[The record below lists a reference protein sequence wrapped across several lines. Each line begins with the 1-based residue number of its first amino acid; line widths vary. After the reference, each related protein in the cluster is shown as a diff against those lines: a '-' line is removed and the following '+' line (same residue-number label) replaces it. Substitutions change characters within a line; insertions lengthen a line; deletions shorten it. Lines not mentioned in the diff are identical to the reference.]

1 MMSRLRTV
9 LSLGALSLA
18 LAAHADAQ
26 VGEARDTL
34 CLGALQDEAVRRD
47 PRGRQLGLL
56 ESQSALRLRS
66 LGTEWLPR
74 LDAAAQAQYQSEVVT
89 LPFSPPG
96 GGEPFMPHKDTY
108 DAYLGLRQPL
118 FDPLIGARRGIEQA
132 QLAESQARV
141 RSTLYAERQV
151 VADAYFGVL
160 LLDAQRAELEA
171 GIADLEAQLRVAR
184 ERVDAGEAL
193 AGEAANLEAELLRR
207 SQALAGIAADRSAT
221 VAVLGSLTGRDL
233 DGSEVLALP
242 DLGAAVEAARAGPD
256 TLRRRP
262 EHAEFERARDL
273 LDSRGG
279 EIARRNWPRL
289 AAMGRAGVG
298 RPGLNPLGDEFG
310 GYWLAGLRVEWSPFD
325 WGRARL
331 EREALGIQREI
342 VSTEEAAFAE
352 RVQRGAVRELATI
365 GRIEHSLEAD
375 SAIIALRDGVLRE
388 ARLRFGEGV
397 ITSAEFVDRETDLLS
412 ARLARATHRVELAR
426 ARARYLT
433 LIGLEVE

>member
-1 MMSRLRTV
+1 MMPRSRTV
-9 LSLGALSLA
+9 LALGALALA
-18 LAAHADAQ
+18 LGARAEAQ
-26 VGEARDTL
+26 DGAPRDTL
-34 CLGALQDEAVRRD
+34 RLGTLQDDAVRRD
-47 PRGRQLGLL
+47 PRGRQLELL

-89 LPFSPPG
+89 LPFAPPG
-96 GGEPFMPHKDTY
+96 GGEPFSPHKDTY
-108 DAYLGLRQPL
+108 DAYLGVRQPL
-118 FDPLIGARRGIEQA
+118 FDPLIGARRTIEQA

-141 RSTLYAERQV
+141 RTTLYAERQA

-160 LLDAQRAELEA
+160 LLDAQRSELEA
-171 GIADLEAQLRVAR
+171 GIADLEAQHRVAR

-193 AGEAANLEAELLRR
+193 AGEAAALEAELLRLGQ
-207 SQALAGIAADRSAT
+207 SLAGIAADRSAT

-233 DGSEVLALP
+233 SGSEVLSLP
-242 DLGAAVEAARAGPD
+242 DLGADVEAARAGPD
-256 TLRRRP
+256 TVRRRP
-262 EHAEFERARDL
+262 EHLQFERARDL
-273 LDSRGG
+273 LESRGG
-279 EIARRNWPRL
+279 EIARRTWPRL
-289 AAMGRAGVG
+289 AAMGRAGFG

-325 WGRARL
+325 WGRASL

-342 VSTEEAAFAE
+342 VSTEEAAFTE
-352 RVQRGAVRELATI
+352 RVHRGAVRELAAI
-365 GRIEHSLEAD
+365 GRIEQALEAD
-375 SAIIALRDGVLRE
+375 SAIIVLREGVLRE
-388 ARLRFGEGV
+388 ARLRFGEAV

>member
-1 MMSRLRTV
+1 MMPRFRTV
-9 LSLGALSLA
+9 LALGALGLA
-18 LAAHADAQ
+18 LATRTEAQ
-26 VGEARDTL
+26 NGGPGDTL
-34 CLGALQDEAVRRD
+34 RLGTLQDDAVRRD
-47 PRGRQLGLL
+47 PRGRQLELL
-56 ESQSALRLRS
+56 ESQSAFRLRS
-66 LGTEWLPR
+66 LGTERLPR

-89 LPFSPPG
+89 LPFAPPG
-96 GGEPFMPHKDTY
+96 GGEPFAPHKDTY

-118 FDPLIGARRGIEQA
+118 FDPLIGARRNTERA

-141 RSTLYAERQV
+141 RTTLYAERQA
-151 VADAYFGVL
+151 VAEAYFGVL
-160 LLDAQRAELEA
+160 MLDAQRSELEA

-184 ERVDAGEAL
+184 ERVEAGEAL
-193 AGEAANLEAELLRR
+193 AGEAAGLEAELLRR
-207 SQALAGIAADRSAT
+207 GQALAGIAADRSAT

-233 DGSEVLALP
+233 RGTEVFQLP
-242 DLGAAVEAARAGPD
+242 DLAAEVAAVRARPE
-256 TLRRRP
+256 TLRLRP
-262 EHAEFERARDL
+262 EHLQFERARDV
-273 LDSRGG
+273 LDSRRG

-289 AAMGRAGVG
+289 AAMGRAGFG

-325 WGRARL
+325 WGRAGL

-352 RVQRGAVRELATI
+352 QVHRGTVRELATI
-365 GRIEHSLEAD
+365 GRIEQSLEAD

-388 ARLRFGEGV
+388 ARLRYGEGV
-397 ITSAEFVDRETDLLS
+397 ITSAEFVDRESDLLT